1 MKVGFVQF
9 EPMFGLVRENVE
21 KSCELIRSAN
31 ADLLVLPELCNT
43 GYSFLSWEEIEQL
56 TEFVFPNNVAGC
68 GNSIQ
73 TWMNVSI

>member
-31 ADLLVLPELCNT
+31 ADLLVLP
-43 GYSFLSWEEIEQL
+43 
-56 TEFVFPNNVAGC
+56 
-68 GNSIQ
+68 
-73 TWMNVSI
+73 